1 MSEKTVR
8 KIFIVILIFLP
19 LQYIMVGVLGY
30 YKAEPWPAFV
40 FPGFKNVYQSQDYYL
55 IQETQFEFYNPQGLK
70 LTGIQPYRFF
80 PELPRSQIAGLMRSL
95 FPAQKEM
102 KEFSPAAKEFLYENS
117 KRIAGEDVSRMEV
130 VHNIKY
136 LKTGSSDLKADST
149 VRELIGVI
157 HFTE

>member
-19 LQYIMVGVLGY
+19 LQYILVGILGY

-40 FPGFKNVYQSQDYYL
+40 FPGFKNVYQIQDHYL
-55 IQETQFEFYNPQGLK
+55 IRETRFEFYNPQGEK
-70 LTGIQPYRFF
+70 ITSIQPHRFF

-102 KEFSPAAKEFLYENS
+102 PEFSPRAKEFFYENS
-117 KRIAGEDVSRMEV
+117 KKVAGQDVGRMEI
-130 VHNIKY
+130 VHSVDFLESGGDN
-136 LKTGSSDLKADST
+136 LVADST
-149 VRELIGVI
+149 KRELIGVI
-157 HFTE
+157 DFTK